1 MAVKTEKTA
10 SGDVR
15 RKPVAISARG
25 AELQLPPQHDR
36 AIREIRDL
44 GTLAPNW
51 DSYGA
56 ASVQGGAQARA
67 IAFMATL
74 ATHDGTSLP
83 APSVSASPDGGVLL
97 RWNSA
102 ETDVML
108 TFLPDGGEYSVVD
121 KQTDEV
127 IAEGSIGR
135 PEGLVR
141 DVMPHLQAAA

>member
-1 MAVKTEKTA
+1 M
-10 SGDVR
+10 
-15 RKPVAISARG
+15 
-25 AELQLPPQHDR
+25 
-36 AIREIRDL
+36 
-44 GTLAPNW
+44 
-51 DSYGA
+51 
-56 ASVQGGAQARA
+56 
-67 IAFMATL
+67 
-74 ATHDGTSLP
+74 
-83 APSVSASPDGGVLL
+83 LL